1 MVAPLDSTVRLCSRD
16 CYSPHT
22 GQDRQH
28 LPLCLI
34 RATHSG
40 TADGSVPPTP
50 DLSTDMAIWPRYRSR
65 RAITPFE
72 VCSHLDKKARY
83 ETQFSS
89 VATWSLLSSRIDTW
103 KKQGVRNLRV
113 HVIFSPLLS
122 PETEVYKV
130 TGLVKCYSLDQR
142 SYYEEEYL
150 IRGPIHSA
158 AIILSFVGEG
168 RDILIDIPLFG
179 YRYPF
184 SFIHRDSVLV
194 ALPAGFFASGDNLNV
209 PEYEIVNR
217 VRNMAGR
224 LQVAGTN
231 DTRCRVLLD
240 MLSRG
245 SLFTVADWQI
255 FRGYATLCPI
265 VNSI

>member
-1 MVAPLDSTVRLCSRD
+1 M
-16 CYSPHT
+16 
-22 GQDRQH
+22 
-28 LPLCLI
+28 
-34 RATHSG
+34 
-40 TADGSVPPTP
+40 
-50 DLSTDMAIWPRYRSR
+50 
-65 RAITPFE
+65 
-72 VCSHLDKKARY
+72 
-83 ETQFSS
+83 
-89 VATWSLLSSRIDTW
+89 
-103 KKQGVRNLRV
+103 
-113 HVIFSPLLS
+113 
-122 PETEVYKV
+122 YKV
-130 TGLVKCYSLDQR
+130 TGLVKYYSLDQR

-158 AIILSFVGEG
+158 AIVSSFLGEG

-194 ALPAGFFASGDNLNV
+194 ALPTGFFPAGFFASGDNLNV

-217 VRNMAGR
+217 IRCMASR

-255 FRGYATLCPI
+255 FTGMPLYAL
-265 VNSI
+265 S

>member
-1 MVAPLDSTVRLCSRD
+1 
-16 CYSPHT
+16 
-22 GQDRQH
+22 
-28 LPLCLI
+28 
-34 RATHSG
+34 
-40 TADGSVPPTP
+40 
-50 DLSTDMAIWPRYRSR
+50 
-65 RAITPFE
+65 
-72 VCSHLDKKARY
+72 
-83 ETQFSS
+83 
-89 VATWSLLSSRIDTW
+89 
-103 KKQGVRNLRV
+103 
-113 HVIFSPLLS
+113 
-122 PETEVYKV
+122 VYKV

-158 AIILSFVGEG
+158 AIVSSFVGEG

-179 YRYPF
+179 YRCPF

-209 PEYEIVNR
+209 PEYEIVDR

-255 FRGYATLCPI
+255 FTGMPHYAL
-265 VNSI
+265 S

>member
-50 DLSTDMAIWPRYRSR
+50 DISTDMTIWPRYRSR
-65 RAITPFE
+65 RDITRFE

-83 ETQFSS
+83 ETQFH
-89 VATWSLLSSRIDTW
+89 TW

-113 HVIFSPLLS
+113 HVILSPLLS

-130 TGLVKCYSLDQR
+130 TGLVKRYSLDQR

-158 AIILSFVGEG
+158 AIVSSFLGEG
-168 RDILIDIPLFG
+168 RDILIDIPSFG

-194 ALPAGFFASGDNLNV
+194 GLPAGFFACGDNLNV
-209 PEYEIVNR
+209 PEYEIVD
-217 VRNMAGR
+217 
-224 LQVAGTN
+224 LAGTN
-231 DTRCRVLLD
+231 DARCRVLLN

-245 SLFTVADWQI
+245 SLFTVTDWQI
-255 FRGYATLCPI
+255 FRGMPQYAL
-265 VNSI
+265 S

>member
-1 MVAPLDSTVRLCSRD
+1 MVAPLDSTVRQAIL
-16 CYSPHT
+16 T
-22 GQDRQH
+22 
-28 LPLCLI
+28 LCLI

-50 DLSTDMAIWPRYRSR
+50 DISIDMTIWPRYRSR
-65 RAITPFE
+65 RDITRFE
-72 VCSHLDKKARY
+72 VCSHLDKKAPY
-83 ETQFSS
+83 KTQFSS
-89 VATWSLLSSRIDTW
+89 VATWSLL
-103 KKQGVRNLRV
+103 
-113 HVIFSPLLS
+113 PLLS

-130 TGLVKCYSLDQR
+130 TGLVKRYSLDQR

-158 AIILSFVGEG
+158 AIVSSFLGEG

-194 ALPAGFFASGDNLNV
+194 ALPAGFFGCGDNLNV
-209 PEYEIVNR
+209 PEYEIVDR
-217 VRNMAGR
+217 VRSMAGR

-245 SLFTVADWQI
+245 SLFTVLIGKYSGTGLGAS
-255 FRGYATLCPI
+255 GNPSAAL
-265 VNSI
+265 